1 MKRYYSK
8 DNKQVANKHVKW
20 NIKKAKLENS
30 LVVQWLGL
38 PELSLPRAW
47 VQSLVR
53 ELRSYLLYSWRE
65 KKEES

>member
-1 MKRYYSK
+1 MKRYFSK

-38 PELSLPRAW
+38 PELSLPRAR

-53 ELRSYLLYSWRE
+53 ELRSYLLYSWRG